1 MCVARGDVE
10 DPVTPLQP
18 HEVSDSLISNVHVQ
32 GRARNFQAK
41 NIDSIEVPSKLNHRC
56 IDLSRRCVAS
66 AASLLSPGKLRP
78 QGQIGIDTLSPRQ
91 ATTLPTRRWRLIAC

>member
-32 GRARNFQAK
+32 ERPVSPSSRIEQDAREIF
-41 NIDSIEVPSKLNHRC
+41 
-56 IDLSRRCVAS
+56 
-66 AASLLSPGKLRP
+66 RP
-78 QGQIGIDTLSPRQ
+78 RT
-91 ATTLPTRRWRLIAC
+91 